1 MKEAQHFVNYNSS
14 TDDES
19 TRGKGFRLK
28 KSKRSFSPIEEINNV
43 SKKSKG
49 SVTLVLF
56 FSYIYVNDSISVG
69 TLPLPPGLSPRQ
81 DLDVVSYS
89 NDIIKLFCPDENKV
103 LLQSTTLPENNSR
116 TGKDNSDFEILDLD
130 ESIVAEDTL
139 TADNDYNTN
148 MSYEV
153 LKNTNIAQELTNQDK
168 SGKCITVLL

>member
-1 MKEAQHFVNYNSS
+1 M
-14 TDDES
+14 
-19 TRGKGFRLK
+19 
-28 KSKRSFSPIEEINNV
+28 
-43 SKKSKG
+43 
-49 SVTLVLF
+49 
-56 FSYIYVNDSISVG
+56 
-69 TLPLPPGLSPRQ
+69 
-81 DLDVVSYS
+81 VSYS

>member
-19 TRGKGFRLK
+19 TREKGFRLK
-28 KSKRSFSPIEEINNV
+28 KSKRSFSPIVEINNV
-43 SKKSKG
+43 FKKSKG
-49 SVTLVLF
+49 LVTLVLF